1 MNKYFKLLLVIFIFL
16 ISFNV
21 SAKEKVKLYFFHGA
35 ECPHCAEEKSDLLK
49 DLKKDKDVEII
60 EYEVWHN
67 EENAKLLD
75 DVQKRFGTESGV
87 PYNVIGDTTIV
98 GYSEANKNKILR
110 AIAYYKKNGCRD
122 TIGLIQDGK
131 DVKIDDKFS
140 KYDEKSND
148 KSTIKVPFLGYVNL
162 KNVSL
167 LSAATIIGLVDGFNP
182 CAMWV
187 LLFLITTLIGM
198 KDKKRMII
206 LCSIFLL
213 TSGLFYFLMMFSWL
227 HIVVSMST
235 SIIIRNLIAL
245 FALGA
250 GIYNLYNFYKNLKT
264 DDGCEVVDKKKRK
277 DIFKRIKKFTH
288 EKSLLIAICGIII
301 LAISVNLVEL
311 LCSAGLPVVFS
322 ELLVINNISGAKAIL
337 YDLVYVFFFLLDD
350 IIVFA
355 IAIKTM
361 DVVGISSKY
370 NKYSHL
376 IAGIIMLLI
385 GILLLFKPGWLMFN
399 F

>member
-1 MNKYFKLLLVIFIFL
+1 
-16 ISFNV
+16 
-21 SAKEKVKLYFFHGA
+21 
-35 ECPHCAEEKSDLLK
+35 
-49 DLKKDKDVEII
+49 
-60 EYEVWHN
+60 
-67 EENAKLLD
+67 
-75 DVQKRFGTESGV
+75 
-87 PYNVIGDTTIV
+87 
-98 GYSEANKNKILR
+98 
-110 AIAYYKKNGCRD
+110 
-122 TIGLIQDGK
+122 
-131 DVKIDDKFS
+131 
-140 KYDEKSND
+140 
-148 KSTIKVPFLGYVNL
+148 
-162 KNVSL
+162 
-167 LSAATIIGLVDGFNP
+167 
-182 CAMWV
+182 MWV

-235 SIIIRNLIAL
+235 SLIIRNIIAL

-288 EKSLLIAICGIII
+288 EKSLLIAICGIIL

-322 ELLVINNISGAKAIL
+322 ELLAINNISGAKAVL
-337 YDLVYVFFFLLDD
+337 YDLVYVFFFLIDD

-355 IAIKTM
+355 IAIKTT

>member
-1 MNKYFKLLLVIFIFL
+1 
-16 ISFNV
+16 
-21 SAKEKVKLYFFHGA
+21 
-35 ECPHCAEEKSDLLK
+35 
-49 DLKKDKDVEII
+49 
-60 EYEVWHN
+60 
-67 EENAKLLD
+67 
-75 DVQKRFGTESGV
+75 
-87 PYNVIGDTTIV
+87 
-98 GYSEANKNKILR
+98 
-110 AIAYYKKNGCRD
+110 
-122 TIGLIQDGK
+122 
-131 DVKIDDKFS
+131 
-140 KYDEKSND
+140 
-148 KSTIKVPFLGYVNL
+148 
-162 KNVSL
+162 
-167 LSAATIIGLVDGFNP
+167 
-182 CAMWV
+182 MWV

-235 SIIIRNLIAL
+235 SLIIRNIIAI

-277 DIFKRIKKFTH
+277 DIFKRITKFTH

-322 ELLVINNISGAKAIL
+322 ELLAINNISGAKAVL

>member
-110 AIAYYKKNGCRD
+110 EQYQIQFEKNN
-122 TIGLIQDGK
+122 TIGLIQEGK
-131 DVKIDDKFS
+131 DYKINDKFS
-140 KYDEKSND
+140 KFDKKSND
-148 KSTIKVPFLGYVNL
+148 KSTIKVPFIGYVNL

-167 LSAATIIGLVDGFNP
+167 ISAATIIGLVDGFNP

-235 SIIIRNLIAL
+235 SLIIRNIIAL

-288 EKSLLIAICGIII
+288 EKSLLIAICGIIL

-322 ELLVINNISGAKAIL
+322 ELLAINNISGAKAVL
-337 YDLVYVFFFLLDD
+337 YDLVYVFFFLIDD

-355 IAIKTM
+355 IAIKTT

>member
-1 MNKYFKLLLVIFIFL
+1 MKKFFKLLLIIFIFL

-49 DLKKDKDVEII
+49 DLKKDKNVEII
-60 EYEVWHN
+60 EYEVWHD

-75 DVQKRFGTESGV
+75 EVQKRFGTEGGV
-87 PYNVIGDTTIV
+87 PYNAIGDTSVI

-110 AIAYYKKNGCRD
+110 AIAYCKKNGCRD
-122 TIGLIQDGK
+122 TIGLIQEGK

-140 KYDEKSND
+140 KYDKKSND
-148 KSTIKVPFLGYVNL
+148 KSTIKVPFIGYVNM

-167 LSAATIIGLVDGFNP
+167 MSAATIIGLVDGFNP

-198 KDKKRMII
+198 KDKKKMII
-206 LCSIFLL
+206 LCSVFLL
-213 TSGLFYFLMMFSWL
+213 TSGLVYFLLMFSWL
-227 HIVVSMST
+227 NIIINVST
-235 SIIIRNLIAL
+235 SIIIRNIIAL

-250 GIYNLYNFYKNLKT
+250 GIYNLYSFYKNLKT
-264 DDGCEVVDKKKRK
+264 DDGCEVIDKKKRK
-277 DIFKRIKKFTH
+277 TIFERIKKFTH
-288 EKSLLIAICGIII
+288 EKSLLLSIVGIMV
-301 LAISVNLVEL
+301 LAVSVNVVEL

-322 ELLVINNISGAKAIL
+322 ELLVINNISGTKAVL
-337 YDLVYVFFFLLDD
+337 YDLLYILFFLLDD
-350 IIVFA
+350 LIVFI

-376 IAGIIMLLI
+376 VAGIIMLLI
-385 GILLLFKPGWLMFN
+385 GILLLFKPGWLMLN

>member
-110 AIAYYKKNGCRD
+110 AIAYCKKNGCRD
-122 TIGLIQDGK
+122 TIGLIQEGK
-131 DVKIDDKFS
+131 DFKIDDKFS
-140 KYDEKSND
+140 KYDKKSND
-148 KSTIKVPFLGYVNL
+148 KSTIKVPFIGKIKI

-167 LSAATIIGLVDGFNP
+167 ISAATIIGLVDGFNP

-235 SIIIRNLIAL
+235 SLIIRNIIAL

-288 EKSLLIAICGIII
+288 EKSLLIAICGIIL

-322 ELLVINNISGAKAIL
+322 ELLAINNISGAKAVL
-337 YDLVYVFFFLLDD
+337 YDLVYVFFFLIDD

-355 IAIKTM
+355 IAIKTT

>member
-1 MNKYFKLLLVIFIFL
+1 MPL
-16 ISFNV
+16 ISV
-21 SAKEKVKLYFFHGA
+21 VL
-35 ECPHCAEEKSDLLK
+35 
-49 DLKKDKDVEII
+49 
-60 EYEVWHN
+60 
-67 EENAKLLD
+67 
-75 DVQKRFGTESGV
+75 
-87 PYNVIGDTTIV
+87 
-98 GYSEANKNKILR
+98 
-110 AIAYYKKNGCRD
+110 
-122 TIGLIQDGK
+122 
-131 DVKIDDKFS
+131 
-140 KYDEKSND
+140 
-148 KSTIKVPFLGYVNL
+148 
-162 KNVSL
+162 
-167 LSAATIIGLVDGFNP
+167 GLVDGFNP

-206 LCSIFLL
+206 LCSTFLF
-213 TSGLFYFLMMFSWL
+213 TSGLVYFLLMFSWL
-227 HIVVSMST
+227 NIVINIST
-235 SIIIRNLIAL
+235 SIIIRNIIAL

-250 GIYNLYNFYKNLKT
+250 GVYNLYNFYKNLKT

-277 DIFKRIKKFTH
+277 DIFRRIKKFTK
-288 EKSLLIAICGIII
+288 EKSLFIAIIGIMA
-301 LAISVNLVEL
+301 LAVSVNIVEL

-322 ELLVINNISGAKAIL
+322 ELLVINNISPAKAVL
-337 YDLVYVFFFLLDD
+337 YDLIYILFFLLDD
-350 IIVFA
+350 IIIFC

>member
-1 MNKYFKLLLVIFIFL
+1 MKKFFKLLLIIFIFL

-49 DLKKDKDVEII
+49 DLKKDKNVEII
-60 EYEVWHN
+60 EYEVWHD

-75 DVQKRFGTESGV
+75 EVQKRFGTEGGV
-87 PYNVIGDTTIV
+87 PYNVIGDTSVI

-110 AIAYYKKNGCRD
+110 AIAYCKKNGCRD
-122 TIGLIQDGK
+122 TIGLIQEGK

-140 KYDEKSND
+140 KYDKKSD
-148 KSTIKVPFLGYVNL
+148 DDSTIKLPIFGQVNL
-162 KNVSL
+162 KN
-167 LSAATIIGLVDGFNP
+167 LSIGAAASIIGLVDGFNP

-198 KDKKRMII
+198 KDKKKMII
-206 LCSIFLL
+206 LCSVFLL
-213 TSGLFYFLMMFSWL
+213 TSGLVYFLLMFSWL
-227 HIVVSMST
+227 NIIINVST
-235 SIIIRNLIAL
+235 SIIIRNIIAL

-250 GIYNLYNFYKNLKT
+250 GIYNLYSFYKNLKT
-264 DDGCEVVDKKKRK
+264 DDGCEVIDKKKRK
-277 DIFKRIKKFTH
+277 TIFERIKKFTH
-288 EKSLLIAICGIII
+288 EKSLLLSIIGIMV
-301 LAISVNLVEL
+301 LAVSVNVVEL

-322 ELLVINNISGAKAIL
+322 ELLVINNISGTKAVL
-337 YDLVYVFFFLLDD
+337 YDLLYILFFLLDD
-350 IIVFA
+350 LIVFI

-376 IAGIIMLLI
+376 VAGIIMLLI

>member
-1 MNKYFKLLLVIFIFL
+1 MKKYFKLLLVIFIFL

-110 AIAYYKKNGCRD
+110 AIAYCKDKGCRD

-167 LSAATIIGLVDGFNP
+167 MSAATIIGLVDGFNP

-227 HIVVSMST
+227 HIVVSMSA
-235 SIIIRNLIAL
+235 SIIIRNLIAI

-250 GIYNLYNFYKNLKT
+250 GIYNLYNFYKNLRT

-322 ELLVINNISGAKAIL
+322 ELLVINNISGAKAVL

>member
-110 AIAYYKKNGCRD
+110 AIAYCKKNGCRD
-122 TIGLIQDGK
+122 TIGLIQEGK
-131 DVKIDDKFS
+131 DFKIDDKFS

-148 KSTIKVPFLGYVNL
+148 KSTIKVPFIGYVNL

-167 LSAATIIGLVDGFNP
+167 ISAATIIGLVDGFNP

-235 SIIIRNLIAL
+235 SLIIRNIIAL

-322 ELLVINNISGAKAIL
+322 ELLAINNISGAKAVL
-337 YDLVYVFFFLLDD
+337 YDLVYVFFFLIDD

-355 IAIKTM
+355 IAIKTT

>member
-213 TSGLFYFLMMFSWL
+213 TSGLVYFLMMFSWL

-288 EKSLLIAICGIII
+288 EKSLLIAICGIIL

-322 ELLVINNISGAKAIL
+322 ELLAINNISGAKAVL